1 MVFDTTFCGDFP
13 ASSVQLFKRLNMLC
27 KSMKRMNMLLI
38 FENMAY
44 HFRTQEIMPGHPSTL
59 TVDGPTC
66 SVTPTCAPSRTTSD
80 AGTALPGLSRIG
92 TS

>member
-1 MVFDTTFCGDFP
+1 
-13 ASSVQLFKRLNMLC
+13 
-27 KSMKRMNMLLI
+27 MLLI
-38 FENMAY
+38 FENMAAMAY

-66 SVTPTCAPSRTTSD
+66 SVKPTCAPSRTTSD